1 MKTKVIKYGKNG
13 KRQVVVDRDFLNM
26 ILGIVLIVS
35 CVLLSGILQLVEARF
50 DMKTLSKADF
60 WIGYMIKLATGYMCF
75 FGMYILR
82 KLKNKRSSKFLIQ
95 RQNIKAYKTE
105 IVKLKQISNF
115 KNWLKNVYNYRKRVD
130 KYQGYLLSRYEKLN
144 TEKPEQPEEDD
155 FAPLNFINRRKFNK
169 AKRVYNKRNKKY
181 QQALLQK
188 EYLEQQLN
196 VCDIH
201 FKIIESYR
209 KKDFDTVKSLQDSI
223 KNIDEMSNYKIKY
236 KPITYNGIFNV
247 EILKGVKDD
256 SIDYNERSVLL
267 KKILP
272 KLIFG
277 AVSVS
282 LLASMIPDFNK
293 PTLSLLLMM
302 FLNFLIM
309 GWYMFSGS
317 MLANTFI
324 FNIVYVADSNRLAIC
339 DEFKE
344 DSRLN
349 GVEWKELEEEE
360 YNEET
365 TN

>member
-13 KRQVVVDRDFLNM
+13 NRQIVVDRDFLNM
-26 ILGIVLIVS
+26 ILGIILIIS
-35 CVLLSGILQLVEARF
+35 CVLLSGVLQLVEARF
-50 DMKTLSKADF
+50 DLKTISKADF
-60 WIGYMIKLATGYMCF
+60 WIGYLIKLSTGYMCF
-75 FGMYILR
+75 FGVYILR

-95 RQNIKAYKTE
+95 RQNIKTYKIE
-105 IVKLKQISNF
+105 IVKFKQISNF
-115 KNWLKNVYNYRKRVD
+115 KNWLKNVYNYRKRVE
-130 KYQGYLLSRYEKLN
+130 KYQDFLLSKYEKLN
-144 TEKPEQPEEDD
+144 TEKPEEPEKDD
-155 FAPLNFINRRKFNK
+155 FLPYGFINRWKYKK
-169 AKRVYNKRNKKY
+169 AKKVYAKQNKRY
-181 QQALLQK
+181 QQALIQK
-188 EYLEQQLN
+188 AYLEGQLS
-196 VCDIH
+196 VCDTH
-201 FKIIESYR
+201 FKIIDAYR
-209 KKDFDTVKSLQDSI
+209 KKDLETIKILQESI
-223 KNIDEMSNYKIKY
+223 KITDEMSNYKIKY

-256 SIDYNERSVLL
+256 GIDYNEKSILV
-267 KKILP
+267 KKIVP

-277 AVSVS
+277 AISVS

-293 PTLSLLLMM
+293 PTLSLILMM

-349 GVEWKELEEEE
+349 GIEWNELEDDE
-360 YNEET
+360 YNEEA
-365 TN
+365 NS